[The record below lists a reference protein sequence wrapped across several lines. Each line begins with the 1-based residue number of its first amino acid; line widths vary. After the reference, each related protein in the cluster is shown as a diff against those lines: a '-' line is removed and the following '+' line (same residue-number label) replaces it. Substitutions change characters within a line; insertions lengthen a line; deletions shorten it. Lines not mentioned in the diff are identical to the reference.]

1 MCGNGIVEGTEE
13 CDCGSNSTCKSND
26 PCCKI
31 GECLL
36 ESNATCRYK
45 ERERER
51 VKMNGSTYIVHIN
64 MLAVQ
69 VNALLHLL
77 TLSAVEEMSA

>member
-26 PCCKI
+26 ACCKI

-36 ESNATCRYK
+36 EANATCRY
-45 ERERER
+45 
-51 VKMNGSTYIVHIN
+51 SILILLSSITIIIIIVQISIH
-64 MLAVQ
+64 A
-69 VNALLHLL
+69 ALVIVLHQNLV
-77 TLSAVEEMSA
+77 LSAVEEMNV

>member
-1 MCGNGIVEGTEE
+1 MEGTEE
-13 CDCGSNSTCKSND
+13 CDCGSNSTCKNND

-45 ERERER
+45 ERERKR
-51 VKMNGSTYIVHIN
+51 AKMNGSTYIVHIN